1 MIFLIGLFAFGFL
14 SVTGSYGW
22 SRADANYQTLSVD
35 QFTQMM
41 DQKDFVLKGEI
52 ERTDLLIPFNKI
64 DGYRNQLPEDK
75 DSRIVVYCMMGPM
88 GSMAA
93 KKLAGMGYTRV
104 FNLQGGMMAWEK
116 IGKSLLI
123 RTQ

>member
-41 DQKDFVLKGEI
+41 DQKDFVLI
-52 ERTDLLIPFNKI
+52 NVHIPYQRVKLN
-64 DGYRNQLPEDK
+64 G
-75 DSRIVVYCMMGPM
+75 RI
-88 GSMAA
+88 
-93 KKLAGMGYTRV
+93 
-104 FNLQGGMMAWEK
+104 F
-116 IGKSLLI
+116 
-123 RTQ
+123 

>member
-1 MIFLIGLFAFGFL
+1 
-14 SVTGSYGW
+14 
-22 SRADANYQTLSVD
+22 
-35 QFTQMM
+35 
-41 DQKDFVLKGEI
+41 
-52 ERTDLLIPFNKI
+52 LIPFNKI

>member
-1 MIFLIGLFAFGFL
+1 
-14 SVTGSYGW
+14 
-22 SRADANYQTLSVD
+22 
-35 QFTQMM
+35 
-41 DQKDFVLKGEI
+41 
-52 ERTDLLIPFNKI
+52 
-64 DGYRNQLPEDK
+64 
-75 DSRIVVYCMMGPM
+75 MMGLM